1 MLKLFSVGVKIPMNN
16 LWSRRLDGA
25 HQQLFGGFLARWK
38 RLHLEGV
45 VGVPGGRTQTL
56 KMTKINQSSG
66 FFFFYLI
73 TKLYSSDMVNFD
85 LSL

>member
-56 KMTKINQSSG
+56 KMTKINRSSG
-66 FFFFYLI
+66 FFFFNLI